1 MIKPEVLSQQ
11 VLLQDIGAEELNKIA
26 NITRQV
32 TIKKGEP
39 LFKEKEAT
47 QGLWL
52 IVKGKIEISRVTAD
66 GWRQTLVVLPAGH
79 FFGELSI
86 LENRRHVASAV
97 ALEDTELLLI
107 PKEDFEKMMEEDCG
121 LAVHII
127 KRIAIVMSK
136 NIRRMNDKFL
146 SALIS
151 Y

>member
-1 MIKPEVLSQQ
+1 MINPELLAKQ
-11 VLLQDIGAEELNKIA
+11 VLLQDLNAAGLSKIA
-26 NITRQV
+26 NITKQV
-32 TIKKGEP
+32 SVKKGEP
-39 LFKEKEAT
+39 LFKEKDDT

-52 IVKGKIEISRVTAD
+52 INSGKIEISRVTAD

-86 LENRRHVASAV
+86 LENRKHVASAV

-107 PKEDFEKMMEEDCG
+107 PKEDFDKMMEDDCA
-121 LAVHII
+121 LALYIV
-127 KRIAIVMSK
+127 KKIALVMSK
-136 NIRRMNDKFL
+136 NLRRMNDKFL